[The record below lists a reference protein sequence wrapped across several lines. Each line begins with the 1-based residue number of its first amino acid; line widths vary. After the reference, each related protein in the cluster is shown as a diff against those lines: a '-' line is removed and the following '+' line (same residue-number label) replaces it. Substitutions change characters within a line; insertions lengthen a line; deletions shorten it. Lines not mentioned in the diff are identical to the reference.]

1 MLLCLWASPGNN
13 TGMGCHFLLQGIF
26 LTQELNPGLLHYRQ
40 ILYHLSHQG
49 TWEGS
54 VWGGAIKGQDVATC
68 GDGSVVLTMSASA
81 SWLWHGFARCYD
93 WGETEEECVEDTTT
107 ASNFF
112 WDNLQLSQKSLI
124 QIIKWEG
131 LPGGPVAKT
140 LYAQFGGQ
148 GSVPALGAR
157 SHSLQPR
164 VQMPQVKCH
173 VLHATTKTQYSQI
186 YKYFLNK
193 IQIKKKN
200 SKSVWL

>member
-1 MLLCLWASPGNN
+1 MWPLVVTEALSWLCQGQHPGCDTVLQDVT
-13 TGMGCHFLLQGIF
+13 TGGKL
-26 LTQELNPGLLHYRQ
+26 RK
-40 ILYHLSHQG
+40 
-49 TWEGS
+49 S
-54 VWGGAIKGQDVATC
+54 VWKI
-68 GDGSVVLTMSASA
+68 
-81 SWLWHGFARCYD
+81 
-93 WGETEEECVEDTTT
+93 
-107 ASNFF
+107 
-112 WDNLQLSQKSLI
+112 LQLHQISYNYMWIYNYLKKSLI

-173 VLHATTKTQYSQI
+173 VLHAATKTQYSQI
-186 YKYFLNK
+186 YKYFLSK